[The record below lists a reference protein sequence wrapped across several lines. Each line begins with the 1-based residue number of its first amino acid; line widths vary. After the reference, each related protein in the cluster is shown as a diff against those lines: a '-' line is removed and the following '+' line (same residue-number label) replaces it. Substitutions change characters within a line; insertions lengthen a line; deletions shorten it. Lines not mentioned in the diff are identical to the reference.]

1 MIHQKVISLVFI
13 ENYWVENSNLKLTEI
28 KTISANITGIEV
40 LDNEVFEVI
49 FETFYKF
56 FNLLH

>member
-1 MIHQKVISLVFI
+1 MIHQKVFSLVFI